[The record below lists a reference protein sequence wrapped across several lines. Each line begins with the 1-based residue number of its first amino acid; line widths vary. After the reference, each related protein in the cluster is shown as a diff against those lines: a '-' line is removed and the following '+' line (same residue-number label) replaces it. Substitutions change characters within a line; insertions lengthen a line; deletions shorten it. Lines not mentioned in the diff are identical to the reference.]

1 MMMPNEG
8 GDVGWQIKRT
18 NNGVGIVT
26 TYLSISL
33 DPSLSLSNLTESEA
47 TKILI
52 KYSWL
57 Q

>member
-1 MMMPNEG
+1 MMLPNEG
-8 GDVGWQIKRT
+8 EDVGWQIKRT
-18 NNGVGIVT
+18 NNGVCIVT

-33 DPSLSLSNLTESEA
+33 SSSLSLSNLTESEA